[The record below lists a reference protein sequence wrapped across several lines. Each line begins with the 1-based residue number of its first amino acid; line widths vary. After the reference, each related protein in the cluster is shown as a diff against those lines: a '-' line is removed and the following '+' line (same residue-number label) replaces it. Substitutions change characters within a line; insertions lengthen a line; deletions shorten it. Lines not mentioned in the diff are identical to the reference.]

1 MKVIFIKDLKK
12 QAKKGEIKEVKD
24 GYANNFLIKNGYAVQ
39 VTEKNMETVNNILQ
53 ANPMLTEKNMETV
66 KKENEA
72 KKQEEKILT
81 EEANKVK
88 KELEKIT
95 LVFKVKTGDKDRVF
109 GSISPKQIKEEL
121 LKKGYKI
128 DKKQIELNSS
138 LQSLGFHKVT
148 ITLYKEIKAECKVQL
163 VK

>member
-39 VTEKNMETVNNILQ
+39 VTEKNMEN
-53 ANPMLTEKNMETV
+53 V

-72 KKQEEKILT
+72 KKQEEHHLI
-81 EEANKVK
+81 EEATKVK

-95 LVFKVKTGDKDRVF
+95 LVFKVKTGEQDRVF

-128 DKKQIELNSS
+128 DKTQIELNTS

-148 ITLYKEIKAECKVQL
+148 ITLYKEVKAELKVQL

>member
-12 QAKKGEIKEVKD
+12 QAKKGDIKEVKD

-39 VTEKNMETVNNILQ
+39 VTEKNMEN
-53 ANPMLTEKNMETV
+53 V

-72 KKQEEKILT
+72 KKQEEQRLK
-81 EEANKVK
+81 EEATKVK
-88 KELEKIT
+88 KEMEKIT

-121 LKKGYKI
+121 LKKGYKVE
-128 DKKQIELNSS
+128 KTQIELNTS

-148 ITLYKEIKAECKVQL
+148 ITLYKEVKAELKVQL

>member
-39 VTEKNMETVNNILQ
+39 VTEKNMEN
-53 ANPMLTEKNMETV
+53 V

-72 KKQEEKILT
+72 KKLEEQHLT
-81 EEANKVK
+81 EEATKVK
-88 KELEKIT
+88 KELEKLT
-95 LVFKVKTGDKDRVF
+95 LVFKVKTGEHDRVF

-128 DKKQIELNSS
+128 DKTQIELNTS

-148 ITLYKEIKAECKVQL
+148 ITLYKEVKAELKVQL

>member
-39 VTEKNMETVNNILQ
+39 VTEKNMEN
-53 ANPMLTEKNMETV
+53 V

-72 KKQEEKILT
+72 KKQEEEHLT
-81 EEANKVK
+81 EEATKLK
-88 KELEKIT
+88 KELEKMT

-128 DKKQIELNSS
+128 DKKQIELNTS
-138 LQSLGFHKVT
+138 LQCLGFHKVT
-148 ITLYKEIKAECKVQL
+148 ITLYKEVKAELKVQL